1 MPTSQN
7 PKSLFSYGNKSH
19 FNGWIWGTFTLAMLI
34 SVPLI
39 IVFSNA
45 LQPGDDIWAHIT
57 QNLLPRY
64 IINTLILTF
73 GVGILTFIMGAG
85 LAWIT
90 TMYRF
95 PGKTFF
101 SRALIL
107 PIALPAYISGFTW
120 AGILDFTSPV
130 YLFFRENFGI
140 HTGQYLFFDILSME
154 GAILIFSMALFPYVF
169 LITRTYFANQSSAF
183 LEVAASLGRK
193 PGSIFFRVAL
203 PMARPAIVA
212 GVSLVIME
220 VLNDYG
226 LVYYFGIDTF
236 TTGIF
241 QAWFNFT
248 NPASA
253 LKLSAFLMLFV
264 FILLFTE
271 KFQRRN
277 MRYHSAGNHYRPVA
291 TVPLKKLPS
300 LLAFLA
306 CLTPFLLGFL
316 IPLAMLL
323 YWSFDDFSPWLHQR
337 FFELIL
343 NSFFLAGIASVLVMV
358 VAVFIGFTVRTF
370 PGKAIRFMAGIAT
383 LGYALPGAVV
393 AVGILSALLA
403 LDAFLI
409 SWLPFRMIL
418 TGTWYALVFAYLV
431 RFLTVGYNS
440 TSSGFEGISP
450 TLDESSRSLGR
461 SDMAT
466 LWHINLPL
474 LKGSLLAGFLLVFID
489 TLKELPLTL
498 ILRPFNFDTLA
509 IRAFEFASDERIAE
523 AAPAAV
529 IIVVIGILPVM
540 LLHKISGKEKI

>member
-1 MPTSQN
+1 M
-7 PKSLFSYGNKSH
+7 
-19 FNGWIWGTFTLAMLI
+19 GT
-34 SVPLI
+34 
-39 IVFSNA
+39 
-45 LQPGDDIWAHIT
+45 
-57 QNLLPRY
+57 
-64 IINTLILTF
+64 
-73 GVGILTFIMGAG
+73 G

-90 TMYRF
+90 TMYSF

-140 HTGQYLFFDILSME
+140 HTGQYLFFDILSMQ
-154 GAILIFSMALFPYVF
+154 GAILIFSLALFPYVF
-169 LITRTYFANQSSAF
+169 LITRTYFAKQSSTF

-193 PGSIFFRVAL
+193 PGSVFLRVAL

-241 QAWFNFT
+241 QAWFNFG
-248 NPASA
+248 NPGSA

-264 FILLFTE
+264 FILIFTE
-271 KFQRRN
+271 KFQRRH
-277 MRYHSAGNHYRPVA
+277 MRFHSGGDQNRPVA
-291 TVPLKKLPS
+291 SVRLKKLSS
-300 LLAFLA
+300 LMAFLA
-306 CLTPFLLGFL
+306 CFIPFLLGFL
-316 IPLAMLL
+316 IPLSMLV
-323 YWSFDDFSPWLHQR
+323 YWSFLESDTWIQQR
-337 FFELIL
+337 FYELML
-343 NSFFLAGIASVLVMV
+343 NSFLLAGTASVLVMV
-358 VAVFIGFTVRTF
+358 AAVFIGFTVRTF
-370 PGKAIRFMAGIAT
+370 PGKVIRQAAGIAT

-393 AVGILSALLA
+393 AVGILSALLS
-403 LDAFLI
+403 LDALLV

-418 TGTWYALVFAYLV
+418 TGTWYALVFAYVV

-440 TSSGFEGISP
+440 ISSGFEGISP
-450 TLDESSRSLGR
+450 AMDETSRSLGR
-461 SDMAT
+461 SDRGT

-529 IIVVIGILPVM
+529 IILIIGILPVM
-540 LLHKISGKEKI
+540 LLHKISGKEKR

>member
-1 MPTSQN
+1 MPY
-7 PKSLFSYGNKSH
+7 SLSNRFYQVKKMIT
-19 FNGWIWGTFTLAMLI
+19 NGWVVGTFILALLI

-45 LQPGDDIWAHIT
+45 LQPGDDIWSHIT
-57 QNLLPRY
+57 RNLLPRY
-64 IINTLILTF
+64 ILNTLILSI
-73 GVGILTFIMGAG
+73 GVGVLTFIMGTG

-90 TMYRF
+90 TMYSF

-140 HTGQYLFFDILSME
+140 HTGQHLFFDILSMP
-154 GAILIFSMALFPYVF
+154 GAIVIFSLALFPYVF
-169 LITRTYFANQSSAF
+169 LITRTYFAKQSTTF

-193 PGSIFFRVAL
+193 PGSVFLRVAL

-241 QAWFNFT
+241 QAWFNFG
-248 NPASA
+248 NPGSA

-264 FILLFTE
+264 FILIFTE
-271 KFQRRN
+271 KFQRRH
-277 MRYHSAGNHYRPVA
+277 MRFHSGGDQNRPVA
-291 TVPLKKLPS
+291 PARLKKISS

-306 CLTPFLLGFL
+306 CFIPFLLGFL
-316 IPLAMLL
+316 IPLSMLV
-323 YWSFDDFSPWLHQR
+323 YWSFLESDTWIQQR
-337 FFELIL
+337 FYELVL
-343 NSFFLAGIASVLVMV
+343 NSFLLAGTASVLVMV
-358 VAVFIGFTVRTF
+358 AAVFIGFTVRTF
-370 PGKAIRFMAGIAT
+370 PGKVIRQAAGIAT

-393 AVGILSALLA
+393 AVGILSALLS
-403 LDAFLI
+403 LDALLI
-409 SWLPFRMIL
+409 SWMPFRMIL
-418 TGTWYALVFAYLV
+418 TGTWYALVFAYVV
-431 RFLTVGYNS
+431 RFLTVGYNN

-450 TLDESSRSLGR
+450 SMDETSRSLGR
-461 SDMAT
+461 SDRAT

-474 LKGSLLAGFLLVFID
+474 LRGALLAGFLLVFID

-523 AAPAAV
+523 ASPAAV
-529 IIVVIGILPVM
+529 IIVIIGILPVM
-540 LLHKISGKEKI
+540 LLHKISGKEK